1 MRPNLVVVGVGHSGT
16 TILTKMISELG
27 WCSVGAD
34 ERYLENTKVREA
46 NRHALT
52 KETLPVVL
60 VKDIISELNE
70 NEPWVI
76 KDPRF
81 TVTLHLWKNVFTRLN
96 SFPVVIKISKDLRSV
111 KDSYIRRKEIVKG
124 KPGNKW
130 KGALAGCTV
139 DEQVEMLD
147 TQLASWQFP
156 VIDLTYSQLK
166 EATNLFFV

>member
-1 MRPNLVVVGVGHSGT
+1 VRPNLVVVGVGHSGT
-16 TILTKMISELG
+16 TILTKMLQALG
-27 WCSVGAD
+27 WCAVGAD
-34 ERYLENTKVREA
+34 ARYLENTKVREA
-46 NRHALT
+46 NRQALT

-60 VKDIISELNE
+60 IADIINELNE

-81 TVTLHLWKNVFTRLN
+81 TVTLYLWKNVFTRLN
-96 SFPVVIKISKDLRSV
+96 SFPVVINISKDLSSV

-130 KGALAGCTV
+130 KGALTGFTV

-147 TQLASWQFP
+147 TQLAAWQFP
-156 VIDLTYSQLK
+156 VIDLNYSQLK